1 MEKIVISSREIA
13 ETSPPPDEPVRL
25 EPKLPPA
32 VPWWAKLALSP
43 LVLVLPVLCLVAV
56 VLRVAMRG
64 LPPRTRFAWTGL
76 LATLLSVSG
85 LITSV
90 AVVLVMTL
98 HPLPSLIGGGLA
110 DLDERTDFPSLPVS
124 APLSARQASENLK
137 PLVSV
142 VSPARRTWFTHQ
154 IAPSAGFGAGTL
166 LQADADGYLFA
177 TARHVVDG
185 LAWQSDHSD
194 NSVLVAMASGT
205 WGEGQ
210 VVARHKML
218 DLALLWVKRDSGRAN
233 FVLPVAAATDV
244 VDGATVFV
252 IGHPE
257 GLRFTLSTGIISR
270 TDGDVLQMSAPV
282 SPGNSGGPVFDD
294 KGELVGVVTSM
305 VDRHMDPNAENL
317 NFAVRASALLE
328 RSNWDFSGSGKKRL
342 DDYLARR
349 VDLGSERQQV
359 HRGN

>member
-1 MEKIVISSREIA
+1 MEKIVISSREVA

-43 LVLVLPVLCLVAV
+43 LVLFLPLLCLVAV

-64 LPPRTRFAWTGL
+64 LPPRTRFAWTSL
-76 LATLLSVSG
+76 VATLLSVSG

-98 HPLPSLIGGGLA
+98 HPLPSLIGVGLA
-110 DLDERTDFPSLPVS
+110 DLDERTEFPALPVI
-124 APLSARQASENLK
+124 AALSPRQASENLK

-154 IAPSAGFGAGTL
+154 VAPSAGFGAGTL
-166 LQADADGYLFA
+166 LQADSDGYLFA

-185 LAWQSDHSD
+185 LAWQSDRSD
-194 NSVLVAMASGT
+194 NSVLIAMASGA

-210 VVARHKML
+210 VVARHKVL
-218 DLALLWVKRDSGRAN
+218 DLALLWVKRDSGHAD
-233 FVLPVAAATDV
+233 FVLPLAASTDV

-270 TDGDVLQMSAPV
+270 IDGDILQMSAPV

-328 RSNWDFSGSGKKRL
+328 QSTWDFAGSGNKRL

-349 VDLGSERQQV
+349 GNPGNDRQQV